1 MSEIR
6 ETKGCEM
13 PEFISSEMRDLRS
26 RVESLLVDLEELEG
40 SDADD
45 LYRRKAAIAKSKE
58 YGVFQ
63 LTQPEEFGGAG
74 AGPLALTIAREA
86 VGAANSLVGRFV
98 LGPDPGFLRNLS
110 GELKALYLDP
120 VIQGEKRWSFA
131 FTEASGAA
139 APEKQTYAIREGDHL
154 VVTGSKS
161 FVSGGA
167 TADFFT
173 TFVNVEESDGLAAGP
188 TMALI
193 DRNLPGVE
201 VTRDFKSLEGG
212 SHAELR
218 FQQVH
223 IPSSHTVGAIGEG
236 MPRAMSN
243 IGEERLQISAGAC
256 GMGIWTIRHITDRL
270 TAAHRS
276 GSRLSDR
283 EGVRLRYADMRI
295 DLYAA
300 RSALYR
306 TARLAESGEDVVN
319 EAAATKVLC
328 TETIGRVV
336 DTAVQLAGGQAL
348 IEGEALEQMYRRVRS
363 LRFAG
368 GASDILRLSIA
379 RGIFDFDSG
388 RV

>member
-1 MSEIR
+1 
-6 ETKGCEM
+6 M
-13 PEFISSEMRDLRS
+13 PEFISAEMQDLRT
-26 RVESLLVDLEELEG
+26 RVEALLVELEDLEDTEAN
-40 SDADD
+40 DID
-45 LYRRKAAIAKSKE
+45 RRKAVIAKSKK

-63 LTQPEEFGGAG
+63 LTQSEEFGGSG
-74 AGPLALTIAREA
+74 AGPLALTIARESVA
-86 VGAANSLVGRFV
+86 SANSSMGGFV
-98 LGPDPGFLRNLS
+98 LGPDPGFLRNLT
-110 GELKALYLDP
+110 GEMKSVYLDP
-120 VIQGEKRWSFA
+120 VMQGEKRWSFA
-131 FTEASGAA
+131 FTEPSGAT
-139 APEKQTYAIREGDHL
+139 APARQTYAIRDGADL

-161 FVSGGA
+161 FVTGGA
-167 TADFFT
+167 SADFFAV
-173 TFVNVEESDGLAAGP
+173 FVNVEEFGDMAAGP
-188 TMALI
+188 AMVLV
-193 DRNLPGVE
+193 DSNLPGVE
-201 VTRDFKSLEGG
+201 VTRSFRSLEGG
-212 SHAELR
+212 SHVELR
-218 FQQVH
+218 LDQVRV
-223 IPSSHTVGAIGEG
+223 SDAHTVGEIGEG

-256 GMGIWTIRHITDRL
+256 GMGIWTIKHITDRL
-270 TAAHRS
+270 NAAHRS
-276 GSRLSDR
+276 GTRLSDR
-283 EGVRLRYADMRI
+283 EGVRLRYSDMRI

-328 TETIGRVV
+328 TEMIGRVV

-379 RGIFDFDSG
+379 RGVFDFDSG

>member
-1 MSEIR
+1 
-6 ETKGCEM
+6 M
-13 PEFISSEMRDLRS
+13 PEFISSEMKDLRS
-26 RVESLLVDLEELEG
+26 RVESLLVDLEELES

-45 LYRRKAAIAKSKE
+45 LDRRKAVIAKSKE

-63 LTQPEEFGGAG
+63 LTQPKEFGGGG

-86 VGAANSLVGRFV
+86 VGAANSLAGRFV

-110 GELKALYLDP
+110 GELRALYLDP

-139 APEKQTYAIREGDHL
+139 APEKQTYAIREGDDL

-161 FVSGGA
+161 FVTGGA

-173 TFVNVEESDGLAAGP
+173 TFVNVEEGDGLAAGP

-201 VTRDFKSLEGG
+201 ITRDFKSLEGG
-212 SHAELR
+212 SHVELR

-270 TAAHRS
+270 AAAHRS

>member
-1 MSEIR
+1 
-6 ETKGCEM
+6 M
-13 PEFISSEMRDLRS
+13 PEFISPEMRDLRS
-26 RVESLLVDLEELEG
+26 RVESLLVDIEESEITP
-40 SDADD
+40 ADD
-45 LYRRKAAIAKSKE
+45 LNLRKAVIAKSKE
-58 YGVFQ
+58 YGIFQ
-63 LTQPEEFGGAG
+63 LTQPKEFGGAG

-86 VGAANSLVGRFV
+86 VAAANSSLGGFV
-98 LGPDPGFLRNLS
+98 FGPDPGFLRNLS
-110 GELKALYLDP
+110 GETKSIYLDP
-120 VIQGEKRWSFA
+120 VIEGEKRWSFA

-139 APEKQTYAIREGDHL
+139 APEKQTYAIRDGDDL

-161 FVSGGA
+161 FVTGGA
-167 TADFFT
+167 SADFFA
-173 TFVNVEESDGLAAGP
+173 TFVNVEEHDDLAAGP
-188 TMALI
+188 AMVLI
-193 DRNLPGVE
+193 DKNLPGVE
-201 VTRDFKSLEGG
+201 ITRSFKSLEGG
-212 SHAELR
+212 SHVELH
-218 FQQVH
+218 FEEVH
-223 IPSSHTVGAIGEG
+223 IPNTHTVGAIGEG

-256 GMGIWTIRHITDRL
+256 GMGIWTISHITNRL
-270 TAAHRS
+270 NAVHRS
-276 GSRLSDR
+276 GTRLSDR
-283 EGVRLRYADMRI
+283 EGIRLRYADMRI

-328 TETIGRVV
+328 TETIGRIV